1 MAAFV
6 DGAREPKGV
15 SRRSFLKFSVALGGA
30 AAVAGAA
37 GTSQAYASEAASAS
51 SYPAKPVKFAVM
63 SDTHYFSP
71 NLWSDCPDY
80 TVALNSD
87 RKMFNESRAILKK
100 ALDDVVANECQLVLI
115 PGDLTKDGE
124 LVCHKEVKQL
134 VDDAKS
140 RLKAKGVDCK
150 FLVINGNHD
159 LRNFNGK
166 DFSDGHAA
174 DAEHTEPAQLKDLWS
189 DIYGSDD
196 IVFFDKSGDR
206 DGSLSYAARPFK
218 GLTVIAVD
226 TCKYNET
233 DSEGHTPCQ
242 VTEGDISDDLLK
254 WGCDQAKQAR
264 AAGDLVLAIQH
275 HGVVPHFVGEE
286 GIMWQY
292 LVGPQGAGKYNQVAD
307 AYAKAGISAVLTGHM
322 HANDV
327 AAKTVEGLDAPIYDI
342 ETGSL
347 VTYPSYMRMGTLAY
361 QANGKAGATVTMT
374 VDAHKL
380 GTIAYT
386 DCGMSGSEDI
396 TVHGST
402 RTLTKLSV
410 QTMICDMAVTPLL
423 GMIPEGKKSLDMVA
437 ELLQMG
443 TGDEMVNNIWSML
456 SGMIPQEGLDVD
468 LGDIAVMHV
477 TYDAAKDT
485 VTGKA
490 ELGLSMES
498 SDRAAAGRPRIALSE
513 EDQQL
518 IVNALTQNASAARG
532 GLASLTLTITGAGF
546 KKFINA
552 TFASID
558 SGVLQG
564 EGRTRVVA
572 VVKQL
577 IGLLLD
583 HKLGDDA
590 EHNVIQLADTAYQAH
605 LLGNEKDFIA
615 NKQWFET
622 ATQAVADKG
631 LLGTVIADS
640 INLGVNDK
648 NAAGEPAADETK
660 DVFKTFASGISLDL
674 NTLVTVKLGGAGALL
689 QGEVNKILKKYNNLY
704 MILCLIGV
712 IDANKLGGIIGG
724 AISGSLP
731 LIDLGEEVAKLLPA
745 SIIDLAHDT
754 LFNLS
759 HDANVATDHDFS
771 FGSSVE
777 NTSGNGNGDGGTVAP
792 LPPDNGNGDH
802 AGNGDHG
809 NSGNGGQ
816 TGNGGSGNGN
826 GDHTGNGGSG
836 SGSTG
841 NGGQTG
847 NGGSGSN
854 NGGNTGDGG
863 PGSNGGHAGNG
874 ATSGDGATSVSGATA
889 GATAAPGLP
898 KTGDPS
904 MFAAAAAALAGAG
917 VLATGAKAGL
927 NHKTSDASDSK
938 NDCEL

>member
-37 GTSQAYASEAASAS
+37 GTSQAYASEAASAA

-254 WGCDQAKQAR
+254 WVCDQAKQAR

-361 QANGKAGATVTMT
+361 QANGKDGATVTMT

-423 GMIPEGKKSLDMVA
+423 GMIPEGKKSLDMIA
-437 ELLQMG
+437 ELLQVG
-443 TGDEMVNNIWSML
+443 TGAQLLDTAWSAL
-456 SGMIPQEGLDVD
+456 SGAIGPEGK
-468 LGDIAVMHV
+468 DIALGSIAVLHV
-477 TYDAAKDT
+477 TYDKAKDE
-485 VTGKA
+485 VQGHA
-490 ELGLSMES
+490 DLNLSL
-498 SDRAAAGRPRIALSE
+498 AADERSVAGDLPRIALAA
-513 EDQQL
+513 EDEQAL
-518 IVNALTQNASAARG
+518 IDAFRQDAGSAR
-532 GLASLTLTITGAGF
+532 GLASLDLSITGTGF
-546 KKFINA
+546 RAFA
-552 TFASID
+552 TTTFDSID

-564 EGRTRVVA
+564 EGRVRVVA

-583 HKLGDDA
+583 HKLGDDT

-605 LLGNEKDFIA
+605 LLGNEKDFIDG
-615 NKQWFET
+615 KGWFD
-622 ATQAVADKG
+622 AAAKAIVPNG
-631 LLGTVIADS
+631 LLNTVIGDS
-640 INLGVNDK
+640 INLSVNDK
-648 NAAGEPAADETK
+648 DAQGKPAVGETAN
-660 DVFKTFASGISLDL
+660 VFKTFASGISLDL
-674 NTLVTVKLGGAGALL
+674 TKLVTAKVGGLAGLVANKAL
-689 QGEVNKILKKYNNLY
+689 QDVLKKYNNLY
-704 MILCLIGV
+704 LIMGLFGMVDGV
-712 IDANKLGGIIGG
+712 KGNNLIEGFVPVINLGQVV
-724 AISGSLP
+724 SG
-731 LIDLGEEVAKLLPA
+731 LLPD
-745 SIIDLAHDT
+745 SLIDLAHDT

-792 LPPDNGNGDH
+792 LPPDNGNGGS
-802 AGNGDHG
+802 GNGNGGGDHT
-809 NSGNGGQ
+809 GNGGQ
-816 TGNGGSGNGN
+816 TGNGN
-826 GDHTGNGGSG
+826 GDHTGNGGSGSG

-854 NGGNTGDGG
+854 
-863 PGSNGGHAGNG
+863 GGHTGNG
-874 ATSGDGATSVSGATA
+874 ATSGNGAASAS

-927 NHKTSDASDSK
+927 NHKTSDASDST